1 MVERSSTECHSR
13 ETHNVYP
20 NLNPILL
27 NDQGQFKLNKSNAI
41 NDYIVVEVKERK
53 RINDQNLVILIN
65 HCLLYL

>member
-1 MVERSSTECHSR
+1 MVERSSTECNSR

>member
-1 MVERSSTECHSR
+1 MVERSSTECNSR
-13 ETHNVYP
+13 EIHNVYP

>member
-1 MVERSSTECHSR
+1 MVERSSTECNSR

-20 NLNPILL
+20 DLNPILL
-27 NDQGQFKLNKSNAI
+27 NDQGQFKLNKINAI
-41 NDYIVVEVKERK
+41 NDYIVAEVKERK

>member
-1 MVERSSTECHSR
+1 MVERSSTECNSR

-20 NLNPILL
+20 DLNPILL
-27 NDQGQFKLNKSNAI
+27 NDQGQFKLNKGNTI
-41 NDYIVVEVKERK
+41 NDYIVAEVKERK

>member
-1 MVERSSTECHSR
+1 MVERSSTECNSR

-53 RINDQNLVILIN
+53 RISDQNLVILIN